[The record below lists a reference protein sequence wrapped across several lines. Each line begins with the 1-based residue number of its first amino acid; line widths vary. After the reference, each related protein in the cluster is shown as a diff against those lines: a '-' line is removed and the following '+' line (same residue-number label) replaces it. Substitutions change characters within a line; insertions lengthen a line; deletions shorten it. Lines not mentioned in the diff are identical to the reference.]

1 MLEILTRAGCFVAI
15 IVLGFVLRRIN
26 FFKEGDFRVLSQIA
40 LKITLPAS
48 IVVSFAQMTIDVS
61 MLTIVFLAMGCGLVY
76 IGIAFLMNLRSTK
89 EQRAFE
95 VLNLPGY
102 NIGLFAMPFVQSFLG
117 SAGVVVTSLFDTGNA
132 FVCLGGSY
140 GIASSVKD
148 GSGFSFKRI
157 GKALV
162 TSVPFLTY
170 IVMIVLNLAKLQL
183 PSPVLSFAEI
193 IKNASTFMAMLMIGV
208 GFKLEADKKQ
218 LGRIIKLVAV
228 RYGIAA
234 VFAVV
239 FYYLLPFSLEIR
251 QTLVLLAFSPI
262 SSAVPAFT
270 GELKS
275 DVGMSSAINSIC
287 ILCSIVFMTVL
298 MLIML

>member
-76 IGIAFLMNLRSTK
+76 IGAAFLMNLRSTK

-157 GKALV
+157 AKALV

-193 IKNASTFMAMLMIGV
+193 IRNASTFMAMVMIGV